1 MQASGRGR
9 SRSAILT
16 LMANEHALGCR
27 EALTDRPPEVQITV
41 TVLPRARR
49 FRERS
54 ARSAAGA
61 CMHGRA
67 IAAAAIVIAAALIIA
82 APGPDSA
89 GVGGG
94 ARTGRSYATIA
105 TAYPYPSRG
114 LLIKI
119 SAADPSY
126 ARADV
131 TRRSGCGRYC
141 VYDGVILHRV
151 SGSWRIVLKTANYSC
166 PVASLP
172 PRVQAELAVCT
183 PK

>member
-41 TVLPRARR
+41 TVLPRA
-49 FRERS
+49 
-54 ARSAAGA
+54 
-61 CMHGRA
+61 
-67 IAAAAIVIAAALIIA
+67 IVIAAALIIA
-82 APGPDSA
+82 APGPDST